1 MSWFICLI
9 WYVRY
14 YYVCIYLLSVLMYL
28 PYKHGVWYFT
38 VKLFVKS
45 TLLMTHFALIKRIIK
60 STPGI
65 LAGNH
70 NFFIN
75 VHDDSSKTK
84 VRKINDHSLVI
95 IKSKKDCSFQEIHP
109 YKRFGGK
116 RFPCKYCTIHGVR
129 APISGRILRSYHGCE
144 TCGVAL
150 CRNADRNCFFNYH
163 KELLQN
169 SEENDRYISE
179 YKLYPK

>member
-1 MSWFICLI
+1 MDDFEADRCAGLIMSVAFARCHSAGLKAN
-9 WYVRY
+9 
-14 YYVCIYLLSVLMYL
+14 LAFLSITRT
-28 PYKHGVWYFT
+28 WS
-38 VKLFVKS
+38 VKC
-45 TLLMTHFALIKRIIK
+45 TAR
-60 STPGI
+60 
-65 LAGNH
+65 NQ

-75 VHDDSSKTK
+75 VHDDSSKTR

-129 APISGRILRSYHGCE
+129 APISGRILRSYHGCQ

-150 CRNADRNCFFNYH
+150 CRDADRNCFFNYH
-163 KELLQN
+163 KEILQN
-169 SEENDRYISE
+169 SEEGDRYISE
-179 YKLYPK
+179 YKLYPR

>member
-1 MSWFICLI
+1 MLI
-9 WYVRY
+9 TY
-14 YYVCIYLLSVLMYL
+14 
-28 PYKHGVWYFT
+28 
-38 VKLFVKS
+38 
-45 TLLMTHFALIKRIIK
+45 FALLTWIIK
-60 STPGI
+60 FTPGI
-65 LAGNH
+65 LSGNQ

-75 VHDDSSKTK
+75 VHDDSSKTR

-129 APISGRILRSYHGCE
+129 APISGRILRSYHGCQ

-150 CRNADRNCFFNYH
+150 CRDADRNCFFNYH
-163 KELLQN
+163 KEILQN
-169 SEENDRYISE
+169 SEEGDRYISE
-179 YKLYPK
+179 YKLYPR